1 MHPLAVI
8 VAGLLALFAVVG
20 FFRTLQTPRNAQWLI
35 VGMILA
41 AGMAIQVDRVG
52 NQINMTYLNAL
63 QQQRASIY
71 LAFGSILFLGMLI
84 HFGRLRLNT
93 MPVQGLLLL
102 AIQIVASILRFY
114 HEGPVDGAT
123 SLVFAL
129 VTMTP
134 IMLLLPHALERWD
147 DWTRL
152 VRVFG
157 FAAAIWAFLV
167 AIQVVIDHRQ
177 LVLGAQSRFTGLL
190 GNPQGTGLYM
200 APMTVALIWLILNDT
215 ERRLR
220 WIWIG
225 ALCLMSVYTLWTGSR
240 TCILVTGIGTIFVL
254 YSRAGK
260 AVLLLPVFLALVYG
274 ALQVA
279 LMLGFSSDALE
290 RLGSKQDTRSLV
302 WTILLEDAMANP
314 LLGTGFKQTR
324 ANENSY
330 LVAFG
335 AYGIAGGGLVLVL
348 TIVSFF
354 LMLKVMRLRS
364 YLPPGRKQIADL
376 ILGFN
381 AMFFAGAFFEWYI
394 ISRLE
399 GMLPYMLIYSVMTR
413 RMIDKLTTEAPEED
427 PQPMIEDAPD
437 YSAWDHYGRED
448 RAEPQTGS
456 NPSTA

>member
-1 MHPLAVI
+1 MHPLAFI

-20 FFRTLQTPRNAQWLI
+20 FFRLIQSPRNAQWLI
-35 VGMILA
+35 IGMILA
-41 AGMAIQVDRVG
+41 AGMAVQVDRVG
-52 NQINMTYLNAL
+52 NQLNQTYLNVL
-63 QQQRASIY
+63 QQQRASLY
-71 LAFGSILFLGMLI
+71 LAFGSVLFTGMLV
-84 HFGRLRLNT
+84 HFARLRLNA
-93 MPVQGLLLL
+93 MPVQGVLLL
-102 AIQIVASILRFY
+102 AIQIVASLLRFY
-114 HEGPVDGAT
+114 HEGPTDGAT
-123 SLVFAL
+123 SLIFAL

-134 IMLLLPHALERWD
+134 IMLLLPLALDRWD
-147 DWTRL
+147 DWTRM

-157 FAAAIWAFLV
+157 FAAAIWASLV
-167 AIQVVIDHRQ
+167 AVQVLIDHRQ
-177 LVLGAQSRFTGLL
+177 LVLGWQSRFTGLL

-200 APMTVALIWLILNDT
+200 APMTVALLWLILNDT

-225 ALCLMSVYTLWTGSR
+225 ALCMMSVYTLWTGSR
-240 TCILVTGIGTIFVL
+240 TCILVTGIGAIFVL

-260 AVLLLPVFLALVYG
+260 AVLFLPIFLLLLYG

-302 WTILLEDAMANP
+302 WTILLEDAMVNP
-314 LLGTGFKQTR
+314 ILGTGFKQTR

-335 AYGIAGGGLVLVL
+335 AYGIAGGGLVLIL
-348 TIVSFF
+348 TVVSFF

-364 YLPPGRKQIADL
+364 HLPAGRKQIADL
-376 ILGFN
+376 IMGFN

-427 PQPMIEDAPD
+427 VEVSAEPEPD
-437 YSAWDHYGRED
+437 YSAWDHYGSED
-448 RAEPQTGS
+448 RAEPPTGT
-456 NPSTA
+456 NPTTV